1 MKNYKVV
8 ILAGGLGTRLSEET
22 IVKPKPMVN
31 IGNRPMLWHIMK
43 IYSHYGFNDFIIC
56 VGYLGNTIKEYF
68 NNYNLYNSNLTFDL
82 KKNRKIIINNS
93 SENWKVTIIDT
104 GLNTNTGGRLKR
116 INDFIHRDETFLMT
130 YGDGLANID
139 IKKLLSQHIQSKT
152 IATVTAVK
160 PIARFGSLKI
170 NKNNNLVSNFSEKIT
185 GDNEWINGGFFVFNK
200 KIFDYIDNDLTILEK
215 EPLEYI
221 TKKNNLS
228 AYIHK
233 DFWHPM
239 DTLRDKTYLDK
250 LYRNNEAP
258 WKIWKDD

>member
-56 VGYLGNTIKEYF
+56 VGYLGNLIKEYF

-139 IKKLLSQHIQSKT
+139 IKKLLLQHMQSKT

-200 KIFDYIDNDLTILEK
+200 KIFDYIDNDQTILEK

-233 DFWHPM
+233 EFWHPM

-250 LYRNNEAP
+250 LYHNNEAP

>member
-22 IVKPKPMVN
+22 FAKPKPMVN
-31 IGNRPMLWHIMK
+31 VGNRPILWHIMK
-43 IYSHYGFNDFIIC
+43 IYSHYCLNDFIIC
-56 VGYLGNTIKEYF
+56 VGYLGNLIKEYF
-68 NNYNLYNSNLTFDL
+68 NNFNLYNSNLTFDL
-82 KKNRKIIINNS
+82 KQNKKIIINNS
-93 SENWKVTIIDT
+93 TENWKITIVDT

-116 INDFIHRDETFLMT
+116 IYDFIHTDETFLMT
-130 YGDGLANID
+130 YGDGLANIN
-139 IKKLLSQHIQSKT
+139 IKKLLSQHIQSKK

-185 GDNEWINGGFFVFNK
+185 GDNEWINGGYFVFNK
-200 KIFDYIDNDLTILEK
+200 KIFDYIDNDQTVLEK
-215 EPLEYI
+215 EPLESI

-250 LYRNNEAP
+250 LYHNNEAP

>member
-1 MKNYKVV
+1 MKNYKVI

-22 IVKPKPMVN
+22 ISKPKPMIN
-31 IGNRPMLWHIMK
+31 IGNRPILWHIMK

-56 VGYLGNTIKEYF
+56 VGYLGNLIKEYF

-82 KKNRKIIINNS
+82 KHNKKIIINNS
-93 SENWKVTIIDT
+93 TENWKVTIVDT

-116 INDFIHRDETFLMT
+116 INNFIQKDETFLMT

-139 IKKLLSQHIQSKT
+139 IKKLLLQHIQSKKV
-152 IATVTAVK
+152 ATVTAVK

-200 KIFDYIDNDLTILEK
+200 KIFDYIDNDQTILEK
-215 EPLEYI
+215 EPLENI

-228 AYIHK
+228 AYKHK

-239 DTLRDKTYLDK
+239 DTHRDKTYLDN
-250 LYRNNEAP
+250 LYHNNEAP
-258 WKIWKDD
+258 WKIWNDD

>member
-22 IVKPKPMVN
+22 IAKPKPMVN
-31 IGNRPMLWHIMK
+31 IGNRPILWHIMK

-56 VGYLGNTIKEYF
+56 VGYLGNLIKEYF

-82 KKNRKIIINNS
+82 KQNKKIIINSS
-93 SENWKVTIIDT
+93 SENWKVTIVDT

-116 INDFIHRDETFLMT
+116 INNFIQRDETFLMT

-139 IKKLLSQHIQSKT
+139 IKKLLSQHIQSKKV
-152 IATVTAVK
+152 ATVTAVK

-170 NKNNNLVSNFSEKIT
+170 NKNNNLVSSFSEKIT
-185 GDNEWINGGFFVFNK
+185 GDNEWINGGFFVFDK
-200 KIFDYIDNDLTILEK
+200 KIFDYIDNDQTVLEK
-215 EPLEYI
+215 EPLENI

-250 LYRNNEAP
+250 LYHNNEAP

>member
-22 IVKPKPMVN
+22 IAKPKPMVN
-31 IGNRPMLWHIMK
+31 IGNRPILWHIMK

-56 VGYLGNTIKEYF
+56 VGYLGNLIKEYF

-82 KKNRKIIINNS
+82 KQNKKIIINNS
-93 SENWKVTIIDT
+93 SENWKVTIVDT

-116 INDFIHRDETFLMT
+116 INNFIQKDETFLMT

-139 IKKLLSQHIQSKT
+139 IKKLLSQHIQSKK

-200 KIFDYIDNDLTILEK
+200 KIFDYIDNNQTVLEK
-215 EPLEYI
+215 EPLENI

-239 DTLRDKTYLDK
+239 DTLRDKTYLEK
-250 LYRNNEAP
+250 LYHNNEAP